1 MEFHSTFSTERGLCR
16 TSGTHSTPT
25 APRKSVQMKT
35 KCISIYIYYYY
46 IVVVVVVI
54 VYFLVLFKVITNKLD
69 GTMLTNIIRA
79 VDEQFMPRGTYITL
93 YNSSNTID
101 CESEKLFSVVCLF
114 VCLFVVYRDVQA
126 VSGSAVSS
134 VESAEVLCG
143 RYVPQL

>member
-35 KCISIYIYYYY
+35 KCISIYIYYCY
-46 IVVVVVVI
+46 IVVVVVVVVI

-79 VDEQFMPRGTYITL
+79 VDEQFMPRGTLLHYIIQLTVKVKNYL
-93 YNSSNTID
+93 
-101 CESEKLFSVVCLF
+101 VLF
-114 VCLFVVYRDVQA
+114 VCLFVCCV
-126 VSGSAVSS
+126 
-134 VESAEVLCG
+134 
-143 RYVPQL
+143 